1 MERHFMKS
9 LKALCTGVMTL
20 CVASLSLTS
29 CYDDSELNSK
39 IDELGN
45 EVSALDARLQAVEAL
60 TAKLE
65 ALTARVD
72 ALYTLKFQVTT
83 TNELQYSFDGGTTW
97 VSTGI
102 VLAKE
107 LECDC
112 EEPIE
117 VSLVDN
123 GDSVTIKVGD
133 KEFTIEKPQEIV
145 FDIRAGK
152 VYFESEGTQKVAI
165 KASGIEDLTVISV
178 PKGWSAE
185 IASDGMLEVTAP
197 NYEETQEEYN
207 YDTDEI
213 IPGKYAAEGYV
224 KVHACA
230 ADGKC
235 MVGKL
240 PVIVSNRPVHVKAYA
255 GNAYFNA
262 TGARPAT
269 FYYGVSP
276 RASFEAEVADLLAA
290 LNQMGI
296 PDGYNTNF
304 DEEEYVAAP
313 SVEAPIADL
322 LGSEPKAGV
331 EYVVWAIV
339 EDYSKVEYT
348 MEDFVI
354 SYYSLIEV
362 TAVENEAERTAYN
375 VTVTVEVKGA
385 DSYYAMAVPAN
396 YYEEYDE
403 EGNLDKEATA
413 EALLMH
419 KENLLGSLSPDSWS
433 GPMGKLY
440 TESYTGSVLDIAE
453 GTTAS
458 MSGNY
463 APERNIVLI
472 ILPQDGRS
480 WDEYTLEDIHDF
492 EFRTAALTAGGSVNA
507 NAAQVFKYM
516 AEGYNENWEWIKYEK
531 IVDEYSQL
539 AVEVK
544 PSADN
549 WTAFYFNWYDDETF
563 KANSSDEALVSLLLK
578 EYGMTPGDVEAFPVY
593 DCLDTDPETT
603 MHFVAMFVDN
613 AGKYGQI
620 AKVSAT
626 TKKLEYSDILLKD
639 PCETNLKDGFLKNTT
654 DFKVKI
660 ETEDGTAS
668 AVKYYWLQTD
678 YYNPYGEMTDAELAQ
693 TIHFDRDKRAVEV
706 KAAELVD
713 GYLVVPNNAYGS
725 SYMVAVLPYDENGAP
740 AKSAAIFEYESV
752 FAIDA
757 VTTEGTEFDATVP
770 VITINLPE
778 EFYADGTYGDASY
791 YGYQYQNY
799 YKKYEFYY
807 EFNYVVKPV
816 EGTTVSAV
824 LVNATDYTLEADAAG
839 KASQVWQGSLGSYY
853 TIVATEETEASYRY
867 FSHYEDEAAPNV
879 YLCVSWSDADGNYYY
894 KEYALQAELQKLADK
909 TDLIINHSPYKKQY
923 SFDWVTYAQMMGLE
937 SMPAC
942 IDMGLSQPNY
952 FMAGIDYE
960 AIYGSEAAGMWM
972 AGMEG
977 AFVINPT
984 NETSGEILL
993 IQIDPV
999 TGDTVPGPTMTY
1011 SNYTETSCTFNC
1023 PEIMIENVTGTL
1035 MTETVTVQSQG
1046 IAM

>member
-1 MERHFMKS
+1 MKS

-112 EEPIE
+112 EEPVE

-133 KEFTIEKPQEIV
+133 QEFTIEKPQEIV

-178 PKGWSAE
+178 PKGWYAE

-197 NYEETQEEYN
+197 NYEDTEPVYDPETWTE
-207 YDTDEI
+207 T
-213 IPGKYAAEGYV
+213 PGKCAAEGYV

-262 TGARPAT
+262 AGNYPAT

-276 RASFEAEVADLLAA
+276 RASFEAEVADLLTT

-304 DEEEYVAAP
+304 DEEEYMAVP

-331 EYVVWAIV
+331 EYVVWALV

-385 DSYYAMAVPAN
+385 DSYYAFAVPAN

-419 KENLLGSLSPDSWS
+419 KENLLGSLAPNSYS

-453 GTTAS
+453 GTTSS

-463 APERNIVLI
+463 APARNIALI
-472 ILPQDGRS
+472 ILPLDGRS

-492 EFRTAALTAGGSVNA
+492 EFRTADLAAGGSVNA
-507 NAAQVFKYM
+507 NATQVFKYM
-516 AEGYNENWEWIKYEK
+516 KEEWNYTTNEYELVEK

-539 AVEVK
+539 VVEVK
-544 PSADN
+544 PSSDN

-578 EYGMTPGDVEAFPVY
+578 EYGMTPGDVDAFPVY
-593 DCLDTDPETT
+593 DWLDTDPETT

-639 PCETNLKDGFLKNTT
+639 PCETNLQDGILKNTT

-668 AVKYYWLQTD
+668 AVKYYWLQTK
-678 YYNPYGEMTDAELAQ
+678 YYNPYEEMTDAEMAQ

-706 KAAELVD
+706 KAADLSD

-757 VTTEGTEFDATVP
+757 VTTEGAEFDATEPEIV
-770 VITINLPE
+770 INLPE
-778 EFYADGTYGDASY
+778 WDALCENGTYGDGSY
-791 YGYQYQNY
+791 YGWEDQTKWGYGYRY
-799 YKKYEFYY
+799 YY
-807 EFNYVVKPV
+807 EFNYSVAPK
-816 EGTTVSAV
+816 EGTEVSAILVDAGNWSITGSDANTKASNV
-824 LVNATDYTLEADAAG
+824 LQADFGTPFTTDVAGEATASYFGHYNNEPAPEVYLFVVWSDAAG
-839 KASQVWQGSLGSYY
+839 
-853 TIVATEETEASYRY
+853 
-867 FSHYEDEAAPNV
+867 
-879 YLCVSWSDADGNYYY
+879 NYYF
-894 KEYALQAELQKLADK
+894 KEYALQSELQKYADK
-909 TDLIINHSPYKKQY
+909 LTEVLGLGEEKLPTPDEKQWSFNWTGMNMGDMMAVLDFGVTLDGQCVVAYDPSVMGAPAGTPYQI
-923 SFDWVTYAQMMGLE
+923 FNMIG
-937 SMPAC
+937 
-942 IDMGLSQPNY
+942 
-952 FMAGIDYE
+952 YE
-960 AIYGSEAAGMWM
+960 
-972 AGMEG
+972 
-977 AFVINPT
+977 FVPSDA
-984 NETSGEILL
+984 TSGTLKLITTNMYDEEIIQEFKYYDLTDHSCYFEFGEDSFIAQDVDGLL
-993 IQIDPV
+993 VNEEIQIDMS
-999 TGDTVPGPTMTY
+999 GG
-1011 SNYTETSCTFNC
+1011 
-1023 PEIMIENVTGTL
+1023 IM
-1035 MTETVTVQSQG
+1035 Q
-1046 IAM
+1046 